1 MKKFLFISMLALMV
15 TGCKKEKSPTP
26 TPTPATVTCQS
37 SSWDYEVILTNPV
50 AAGTFQII
58 YLDAYNNTMIDT
70 SVTSTWTYNVGTPF
84 SSTPVFSVNVLA
96 GPNFACHI
104 PAGTNLTNSIKVNI
118 YRDGTLVQTTGV
130 AINFCQDNSATPCAV
145 GSVNSITKNYSCN

>member
-1 MKKFLFISMLALMV
+1 MKKILFLSMLVLLA
-15 TGCKKEKSPTP
+15 TGCKKEATPAPTP
-26 TPTPATVTCQS
+26 TATTPTCQS

-70 SVTSTWTYNVGTPF
+70 TITSTWTHNVGTPF
-84 SSTPVFSVNVLA
+84 STTPTFSVNVVA

-104 PAGTNLTNSIKVNI
+104 PAGTNLTNSIMVNI
-118 YRDGTLVQTTGV
+118 YRDGSLVQTTGV
-130 AINFCQDNSATPCAV
+130 PISFCQDNSATPCAV